1 MTHIIILE
9 GLICELDLNFSVK
22 IDWRFQL
29 RLLLVFSV
37 VTVDIFISFFLKIYF
52 YWLFLIKN
60 RPKINWCSNS
70 SIIRIMIRSNCI
82 NVYSYSSHWV
92 NISVWNL
99 YSAHPSSLR
108 VRKIQKILFPVSFRS
123 SVGGYLNLSTCEI
136 FAFLKSVTP
145 FIPQQDSI
153 ASYQIF
159 KMSTVRYRTRR
170 CHVTN
175 LLLLMAKDISISLL
189 WFFFR
194 LNYFKM
200 IKCEKL
206 CTIIQHSYGIFLNK
220 ST

>member
-9 GLICELDLNFSVK
+9 GLIYELDLNFSVK

-52 YWLFLIKN
+52 YWLFLTKN
-60 RPKINWCSNS
+60 RPKINWCSNN
-70 SIIRIMIRSNCI
+70 SIIPIMIRSNCI

-92 NISVWNL
+92 NISVWNFN
-99 YSAHPSSLR
+99 SAHPSSLR
-108 VRKIQKILFPVSFRS
+108 VRKIQKFLFPVRFRS

-189 WFFFR
+189 WFFFV
-194 LNYFKM
+194 
-200 IKCEKL
+200 
-206 CTIIQHSYGIFLNK
+206 
-220 ST
+220 